1 MNIEFSHNGATWP
14 LEGTPGC
21 LRQTWTGIVEV
32 DLSVVNIGLSTRL
45 TELARKKWR
54 RCHSDCMGSA
64 DDDDDDNDDG
74 GGDGGGGGDDGGD
87 DETV

>member
-45 TELARKKWR
+45 TELARKK
-54 RCHSDCMGSA
+54 M
-64 DDDDDDNDDG
+64 
-74 GGDGGGGGDDGGD
+74 
-87 DETV
+87 ETVSFRLHGVCR